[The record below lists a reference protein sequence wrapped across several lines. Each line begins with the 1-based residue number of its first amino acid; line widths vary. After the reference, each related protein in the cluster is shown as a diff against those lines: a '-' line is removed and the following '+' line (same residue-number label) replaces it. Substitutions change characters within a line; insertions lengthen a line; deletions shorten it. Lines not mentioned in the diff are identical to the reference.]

1 MELNIVI
8 LAAGKGTR
16 MNSRLPKVLQPL
28 SKKPLLAHVLETSY
42 ALNTHKIV
50 VVYGHGGDL
59 VKEQMSRLYP
69 DQDLVWVE
77 QREQLGTGHAV
88 LQALPAL
95 NPASKTLILYGDVPL
110 ISVPTLQQFIAVT
123 ADSPLGLLTVNLDIP
138 KGYGRIVRNSV
149 GLVES
154 IVEEKDASDSERC
167 ITEVNTGIML
177 ASTEKLQEW
186 LPRLGNQNAQ
196 GEYYLTDLAKFAAEE
211 NTPAKATMI
220 ENRMEVD
227 GVNDK
232 LQLASLERMY
242 QLSLAEK
249 LMKSGAT
256 LADPSRID
264 IRGCLTTGPD
274 CFIDV
279 NCVFEGTVVLGDN
292 VTVGPNCHLIDAKI
306 ETGTVIKSNTVIE
319 NAVIGELCDI
329 GPFAR
334 IRPGTVMASGAKIG
348 NFVETKNTFVG
359 EGSKINHLSYVG
371 DSELGSH
378 VNVGAGTITCNY
390 DGVNKHKTIIGDN
403 AFIGSNSSLVA
414 PIEIGEGATIGAGS
428 TVSRK
433 AQAHALTVT
442 RAKQITLEGWQRPT
456 KKV

>member
-28 SKKPLLAHVLETSY
+28 SKKPLLSHVLETSFSLK
-42 ALNTHKIV
+42 ANKVV

-59 VKEQMSRLYP
+59 VKEQMASLYP
-69 DQDLVWVE
+69 SQEIIWAE

-88 LQALPAL
+88 LQAMSVLEPGS
-95 NPASKTLILYGDVPL
+95 NTLILYGDVPL
-110 ISVPTLQQFIAVT
+110 ISVSTLQQFIETT
-123 ADSPLGLLTVNLDIP
+123 ADSPLGLLTVNLDNP
-138 KGYGRIVRNSV
+138 KGYGRILRNSV

-154 IVEEKDASDSERC
+154 IVEEKDASAAEKC
-167 ITEVNTGIML
+167 VTEVNTGIMF
-177 ASTEKLQEW
+177 ANTEKLQEW

-196 GEYYLTDLAKFAAEE
+196 GEYYLTDLAKFAADE

-220 ENRMEVD
+220 NNRMEVD

-232 LQLASLERMY
+232 LQLATLERAY
-242 QLSLAEK
+242 QLSLAEQ

-264 IRGCLTTGPD
+264 IRGHLTTGQD
-274 CFIDV
+274 CYIDV
-279 NCVFEGTVVLGDN
+279 NCVFEGN
-292 VTVGPNCHLIDAKI
+292 VTLGENVSIGPNCHVIDAKI
-306 ETGTVIKSNTVIE
+306 EDGTVVKSNTVIE
-319 NAVIGELCDI
+319 SAVIGERCDI

-334 IRPGTVMASGAKIG
+334 IRPGTVMATGAKIG
-348 NFVETKNTFVG
+348 NFVETKNTKVG

-428 TVSRK
+428 TVSKK
-433 AQAHALTVT
+433 AKANALTVT